1 MPPELKIA
9 MAFEKA
15 KSGILDEEIK
25 KLAAGSR
32 RGEKEKGADKEAE
45 NGHGE
50 KSKKR
55 SRKSSSS
62 LSSSSMSSPARS
74 SGSDNE
80 RGRKK
85 KSKKRRKRSSDSA
98 SSRESEVTQF
108 FKNNFPLQKDCCKQY
123 GYRYCGSRS
132 AWIRIFW
139 LNQDPELLLI
149 FLIQQKMKEHINKK
163 NLILMLGLCNL
174 DFVYCR
180 AVV

>member
-98 SSRESEVTQF
+98 SSRESEVTKF
-108 FKNNFPLQKDCCKQY
+108 FKNNFR
-123 GYRYCGSRS
+123 YR
-132 AWIRIFW
+132 RIVA
-139 LNQDPELLLI
+139 NSTGIVDPDPELLAESRTGI
-149 FLIQQKMKEHINKK
+149 VVDFFDPAK
-163 NLILMLGLCNL
+163 NE
-174 DFVYCR
+174 R
-180 AVV
+180 AYQ

>member
-108 FKNNFPLQKDCCKQY
+108 FFKKFSVTEGLLQTVPVL
-123 GYRYCGSRS
+123 
-132 AWIRIFW
+132 WIRIRNFW
-139 LNQDPELLLI
+139 LNQEPELLLI

-174 DFVYCR
+174 DFVY
-180 AVV
+180 

>member
-108 FKNNFPLQKDCCKQY
+108 FKNYFPLQKDCCKQY
-123 GYRYCGSRS
+123 RYCGSGS
-132 AWIRIFW
+132 GTFGWIKNRNCCWFFW
-139 LNQDPELLLI
+139 SSKKWKSISIKKLNSNVRPVQS
-149 FLIQQKMKEHINKK
+149 
-163 NLILMLGLCNL
+163 GLCVL
-174 DFVYCR
+174 
-180 AVV
+180 